1 MLHLASDNLGLL
13 QVGAAA
19 VLDVQDH
26 VLLGHVLVAHD
37 ILIVQGAQGADGHG
51 LLLGVDGGDVGQSL
65 LHGQD
70 VINLTV
76 AVVVD
81 DGQGSALHVGGLV
94 AILLGGVGDVLAGV
108 VVPEILGVLVGQ
120 AVLAQQLVIVHLGVL
135 RAAVEH
141 GLAGGDDSVHVGDH
155 GVAVHGGVSQ
165 DSGLLDIQV
174 DGLAQHVNGSADIE
188 GLGLE
193 GGVLLAHGGVAGGG
207 EDALAVVDG
216 GLALLQGGVAV
227 IGSQG
232 SPLVG
237 HNNALHLDHAVLVG
251 QDGAVVAVSD
261 GVVVGGV
268 ALDHLH
274 VQGVVDQQGR
284 VIPVQGSGQILGEAL
299 EDALLVGA
307 DGHVDGPVGTLKA
320 LDSGVVAHGH
330 QQHLGRLQGGHGGAG
345 IKGAGA
351 AAGNDAGGVAVVDV
365 ALGPVAGDI
374 GQAGVDALVQSAVVH
389 ALVHDDGEHLRHLSA
404 VNIFG
409 RTIGAVGLALD
420 DAEGNQ
426 HGNGVLVH
434 DLILIG
440 EIVVAHSGG
449 GDNHHADEHDR
460 RQSQAES
467 PLEVS
472 HLDFLLLNFEPE
484 GRMTP
489 LTGEETMQISGD
501 RDIKGGETESKGCY
515 GRRLVDNTGAG
526 KVKTPWN
533 PKGSKA
539 FLVDFW

>member
-1 MLHLASDNLGLL
+1 MI
-13 QVGAAA
+13 A
-19 VLDVQDH
+19 V
-26 VLLGHVLVAHD
+26 
-37 ILIVQGAQGADGHG
+37 
-51 LLLGVDGGDVGQSL
+51 
-65 LHGQD
+65 
-70 VINLTV
+70 N
-76 AVVVD
+76 
-81 DGQGSALHVGGLV
+81 
-94 AILLGGVGDVLAGV
+94 
-108 VVPEILGVLVGQ
+108 
-120 AVLAQQLVIVHLGVL
+120 
-135 RAAVEH
+135 
-141 GLAGGDDSVHVGDH
+141 
-155 GVAVHGGVSQ
+155 
-165 DSGLLDIQV
+165 
-174 DGLAQHVNGSADIE
+174 
-188 GLGLE
+188 
-193 GGVLLAHGGVAGGG
+193 
-207 EDALAVVDG
+207 
-216 GLALLQGGVAV
+216 
-227 IGSQG
+227 
-232 SPLVG
+232 
-237 HNNALHLDHAVLVG
+237 
-251 QDGAVVAVSD
+251 D

-330 QQHLGRLQGGHGGAG
+330 QQHLGRLQGGHGGGGVKLAV
-345 IKGAGA
+345 A
-351 AAGNDAGGVAVVDV
+351 AAGDDAGGVAVVDM

-484 GRMTP
+484 GRITP
-489 LTGEETMQISGD
+489 LASHE
-501 RDIKGGETESKGCY
+501 KGGIPPTCSSK
-515 GRRLVDNTGAG
+515 
-526 KVKTPWN
+526 
-533 PKGSKA
+533 
-539 FLVDFW
+539 